1 MKIGFNMPQ
10 LTAFA
15 SRRAV
20 HEFAV
25 RADQLGYDS
34 LWVQDHLL

>member
-1 MKIGFNMPQ
+1 MKLGFNMPQ

-15 SRRAV
+15 SQRAV

-25 RADQLGYDS
+25 RADQLA
-34 LWVQDHLL
+34 